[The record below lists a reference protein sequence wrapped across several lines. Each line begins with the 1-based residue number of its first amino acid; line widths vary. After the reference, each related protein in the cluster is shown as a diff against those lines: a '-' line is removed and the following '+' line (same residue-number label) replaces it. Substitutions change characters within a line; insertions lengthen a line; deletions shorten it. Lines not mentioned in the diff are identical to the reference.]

1 MRKLSLLVVMVM
13 VLGMLA
19 ACGPEAATPVPPTA
33 TTAAEQATATAPAV
47 EEPTEE
53 PTEITEATATS
64 AVTSTG
70 GTLTDIKQR
79 GKLIVGVK
87 YDVPTFGFLNPQTN
101 KVEGF
106 DVDMAKAV
114 AKRIFGNEEAVEFT
128 EAISA
133 NRIPYLN
140 EGKVDVIFS
149 TMTANAE
156 RAQQIDFSDCYYV
169 AGQSL
174 LVPVNSTITD
184 VNGLAGKTV
193 GTVSGS
199 TSERNIRQFAPEA
212 KVELFAT
219 YAEAVQA
226 MESGRVEV
234 VTTDDI
240 ILYGFAKRNPE
251 KFKVVGGQFTTEPY
265 AAGVKK
271 GNSDLLAEVNG
282 AIRDLKQNGGWAPSY
297 KTWLSENVPALP
309 PQDWRDVAKP
319 ATQPA
324 ASPAASPAVTATVTT
339 TSTGVMTSTAGGTLA
354 DIKQRGKLIV
364 GVKYD
369 VPTFGFLNPQTN
381 KVEGFDVDMA
391 KAVAK
396 RIFGNEEAVEF
407 TEAISANRIPYLNEG
422 KVDVIFST
430 MTANAERAQ
439 QIDFSDCYYVAGQ
452 SLLVPVNSTI
462 TDVKGLAGKTVGTVT
477 GSTSEKNIRQFA
489 PEAKV
494 ELFATYAEAV
504 QAMESGRVEV
514 VTTDDIILYGFAKR
528 NPEKFKVVGGQFT
541 KEPYAAGVRK
551 GNSDLLAEVNG
562 AIRDLKQNGGWA
574 TSYRTWLSED
584 VPALPP
590 QEWRDVAKQP

>member
-1 MRKLSLLVVMVM
+1 MRKLSSLVVLVM

-33 TTAAEQATATAPAV
+33 TTVVEQATATAPAM
-47 EEPTEE
+47 EATEE
-53 PTEITEATATS
+53 PTAIDEATATS
-64 AVTSTG
+64 PASSTG
-70 GTLTDIKQR
+70 GGTLADIKKR

-101 KVEGF
+101 KLEGF

-128 EAISA
+128 EAVSA

-156 RAQQIDFSDCYYV
+156 RAEQIDFSDCYYV
-169 AGQSL
+169 AGQAL
-174 LVPVNSTITD
+174 LVPTNSTITD

-199 TSERNIRQFAPEA
+199 TSEKNIRQFAPEA
-212 KVELFAT
+212 KVELFTT

-240 ILYGFAKRNPE
+240 ILYGFAKRSPD

-282 AIRDLKQNGGWAPSY
+282 AIRDLKQNGGWATSY
-297 KTWLSENVPALP
+297 KTWLSEDVPAIP

-324 ASPAASPAVTATVTT
+324 ATTSPLVDATVTT
-339 TSTGVMTSTAGGTLA
+339 TATTGVMTSTAGGTLA
-354 DIKQRGKLIV
+354 DIRQRGKLIV

-381 KVEGFDVDMA
+381 KLEGFDVDMA
-391 KAVAK
+391 KAVAR
-396 RIFGNEEAVEF
+396 RIFGNEDAIEF

-430 MTANAERAQ
+430 MTANEERAQ

-452 SLLVPVNSTI
+452 ALLVPVNSTI
-462 TDVKGLAGKTVGTVT
+462 TDVNGLAGKTVGTVT

-494 ELFATYAEAV
+494 ELFSTYAEAV
-504 QAMESGRVEV
+504 LAMESGRVEV

-562 AIRDLKQNGGWA
+562 AIRDLKENAGWGDIY
-574 TSYRTWLSED
+574 TKWLSAE
-584 VPALPP
+584 VPQFPP
-590 QEWRDVAKQP
+590 QEWRDVTKQP

>member
-33 TTAAEQATATAPAV
+33 TTAVEQATATAPAV
-47 EEPTEE
+47 EEPTE
-53 PTEITEATATS
+53 TTDEATATPSTSS
-64 AVTSTG
+64 AG
-70 GTLTDIKQR
+70 GTLADIKQR

-114 AKRIFGNEEAVEFT
+114 ARRIFGNEEAVEFT

-140 EGKVDVIFS
+140 EGKVDIIFS
-149 TMTANAE
+149 TMTANEE

-282 AIRDLKQNGGWAPSY
+282 AIRDLKQNGGWATSY
-297 KTWLSENVPALP
+297 RTWLSENVPALP

-319 ATQPA
+319 ATTPA
-324 ASPAASPAVTATVTT
+324 ASPAATTGPVITATVTT
-339 TSTGVMTSTAGGTLA
+339 TTTGVMTSTAGGTLA

-391 KAVAK
+391 KAVAR
-396 RIFGNEEAVEF
+396 RIFGNEEAIEF

-430 MTANAERAQ
+430 MTANEERAQ

-462 TDVKGLAGKTVGTVT
+462 ADVNGLAGKTVGTVT
-477 GSTSEKNIRQFA
+477 GSTSERNIRQFA
-489 PEAKV
+489 PEARV

-562 AIRDLKQNGGWA
+562 AIRDLKENAGWGDIY
-574 TSYRTWLSED
+574 TKWLSED
-584 VPALPP
+584 VPQFPP
-590 QEWRDVAKQP
+590 QDWRDVTKQP